1 MLAPIPVFFGCGLC
15 FRFVVLRTYGVY
27 LPWTVVLVPYLLVC
41 VVTCAVLAR
50 RRP

>member
-1 MLAPIPVFFGCGLC
+1 MFFGCGLC

-41 VVTCAVLAR
+41 VVACAVLAR